1 MEPARTTESE
11 NKALICRWFE
21 EVWNQGREEV
31 IEELRAPDAVGFG
44 LGETPAVVH
53 GASGF
58 KVFYHNLRSSLPDLR
73 VTVEHVIA
81 EGDMVAARIQVEGTH
96 MGPGLGIPPTGQ
108 SVRFSGML
116 IARISGGRIAE
127 SWNNLDQL
135 GLLRQVG
142 ALPAGV
148 GPDRFLAKRG

>member
-1 MEPARTTESE
+1 MDPARITESE
-11 NKALICRWFE
+11 NKALIHRWFE
-21 EVWNQGREEV
+21 EVWNQGREEI

-44 LGETPAVVH
+44 LGETPVAVL

-58 KVFYHNLRSSLPDLR
+58 KVFYRNLRSSLPDLR
-73 VTVEHVIA
+73 VTVEHLVA

-96 MGPGLGIPPTGQ
+96 MGPGLGVPPTGQ

-116 IARISGGRIAE
+116 IARISGGRITE

-142 ALPAGV
+142 AVPLDA
-148 GPDRFLAKRG
+148 GPDRFLAKRS

>member
-1 MEPARTTESE
+1 MDPARTTESE
-11 NKALICRWFE
+11 NKALVYRWFE
-21 EVWNQGREEV
+21 EVWNQGREEA
-31 IEELRAPDAVGFG
+31 IEELRAPDSVGIG
-44 LGETPAVVH
+44 LGETPIPVH
-53 GASGF
+53 GTSGF

-81 EGDMVAARIQVEGTH
+81 EGDLVAARIQVEGTH
-96 MGPGLGIPPTGQ
+96 MGPGLGVPPTGQ

-116 IARISGGRIAE
+116 IARIAEGRIAE

>member
-1 MEPARTTESE
+1 MESARTTESE
-11 NKALICRWFE
+11 NKALIRRWFE
-21 EVWNQGREEV
+21 EVWNQGREEA
-31 IEELRAPDAVGFG
+31 IEELRAPDSVGIG
-44 LGETPAVVH
+44 LGETQVAVH
-53 GASGF
+53 GAIGF

-73 VTVEHVIA
+73 VTVEHLLA

-96 MGPGLGIPPTGQ
+96 MGPGLGVPPTGQ
-108 SVRFSGML
+108 IVRFSGML
-116 IARISGGRIAE
+116 IARIASGKIAE

-142 ALPAGV
+142 ALPPDA

>member
-1 MEPARTTESE
+1 MHTARTTESE
-11 NKALICRWFE
+11 NKALIRRWFD
-21 EVWNQGREEV
+21 EVWNQGREDL
-31 IEELRAPDAVGFG
+31 IDELRAPDALGFG
-44 LGETPAVVH
+44 LGETAVAVQ

-58 KVFYHNLRSSLPDLR
+58 KVFYQNLRSSLPDLH
-73 VTVEHVIA
+73 VSVEHLIA
-81 EGDMVAARIQVEGTH
+81 DGDMVAARIQVDGTH
-96 MGPGLGIPPTGQ
+96 MGPGLGVPPTGQ

-116 IARISGGRIAE
+116 IARIAEGRIAE

-148 GPDRFLAKRG
+148 GPDRFLAKR

>member
-1 MEPARTTESE
+1 MDTARTRESE
-11 NKALICRWFE
+11 NKALVRRWFE
-21 EVWNQGREEV
+21 EVLNQGREEL

-44 LGETPAVVH
+44 LGETSVPVQ

-58 KVFYHNLRSSLPDLR
+58 KVFYRNLRSALPDLH
-73 VTVEHVIA
+73 VTVEHLVA
-81 EGDMVAARIQVEGTH
+81 EEDMVAARIQVEGTH
-96 MGPGLGIPPTGQ
+96 MGPGLGVPPTGQ
-108 SVRFSGML
+108 SVLFSGML
-116 IARISGGRIAE
+116 IARMSGGRIAE

-142 ALPAGV
+142 ALPSAA